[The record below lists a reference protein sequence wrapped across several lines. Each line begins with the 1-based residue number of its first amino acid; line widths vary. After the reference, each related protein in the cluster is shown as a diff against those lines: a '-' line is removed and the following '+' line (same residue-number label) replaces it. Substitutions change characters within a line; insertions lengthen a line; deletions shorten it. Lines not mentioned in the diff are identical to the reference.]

1 MTGDRGSVAGNSMR
15 VLSAQVAANAGWL
28 AAVLLLARALGPTG
42 RGTVAFV
49 TVSALVTPRVALL
62 GAGEAGKVLAATRP
76 AARAKVLANLA
87 LMTLAAAVGG
97 AGITVATLILLPG
110 VRPAGVGEAE
120 LALLAAGIVAVA
132 GNWAAASFLQG
143 RGRFR
148 SFTRIVAVAPWL
160 YAGLLAVEWSR
171 EDLTVP
177 AALGA
182 WVIAQAVATALLWVV
197 CVRDAGLARPDRR
210 LLRESVAFGLQAWI
224 GGLAYLLNARV
235 DQIIVGVI
243 ASEATLGVYAVAV
256 NASEVLY
263 LLPAAV
269 AAALLP
275 AVARGSDAER
285 AERTMRIFRAVVL
298 VTAAGAGLAALIGP
312 LLLPLAFGSAYH
324 ASVAPFLL
332 LLPSAVGFAA
342 ISVFSSALL
351 AGSAPALS
359 SAGPLVSL
367 VVGVVLDLTLV
378 PAGGAS
384 GAAIAASVALLCG
397 GMTAVLAFHSRCG
410 LPAVAL
416 VPRPEDLAT
425 LARPAR
431 QLRSRLIARRAGAR
445 WS

>member
-1 MTGDRGSVAGNSMR
+1 MY
-15 VLSAQVAANAGWL
+15 
-28 AAVLLLARALGPTG
+28 AVLLAVDVD
-42 RGTVAFV
+42 RG
-49 TVSALVTPRVALL
+49 
-62 GAGEAGKVLAATRP
+62 G
-76 AARAKVLANLA
+76 
-87 LMTLAAAVGG
+87 
-97 AGITVATLILLPG
+97 
-110 VRPAGVGEAE
+110 
-120 LALLAAGIVAVA
+120 
-132 GNWAAASFLQG
+132 
-143 RGRFR
+143 
-148 SFTRIVAVAPWL
+148 
-160 YAGLLAVEWSR
+160 
-171 EDLTVP
+171 LTVP
-177 AALGA
+177 AALVA
-182 WVIAQAVATALLWVV
+182 WVIAQAVATVVLWVV
-197 CVRDAGLARPDRR
+197 AARATASARPDRR
-210 LLRESVAFGLQAWI
+210 LLRESMGFGLRAWI

-285 AERTMRIFRAVVL
+285 AEQTMRIFRAVVL
-298 VTAAGAGLAALIGP
+298 ATAAGAGLAALIGP

-367 VVGVVLDLTLV
+367 VVGVVLDLILV

-384 GAAIAASVALLCG
+384 GAAIAASAALLCG

-416 VPRPEDLAT
+416 IPRPEDLAT

-445 WS
+445 CS